1 MFLSRINGVDKT
13 DNSRGPGKEHECLLI
28 MMDLDF
34 N

>member
-1 MFLSRINGVDKT
+1 MFLSWINGVDKT
-13 DNSRGPGKEHECLLI
+13 GTSRGPGKEHECLLI